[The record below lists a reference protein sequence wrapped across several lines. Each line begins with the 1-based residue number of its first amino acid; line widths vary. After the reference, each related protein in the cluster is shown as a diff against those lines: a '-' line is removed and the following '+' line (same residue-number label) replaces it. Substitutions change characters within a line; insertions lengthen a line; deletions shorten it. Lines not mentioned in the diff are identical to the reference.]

1 MRTYVCDK
9 CKQVIDKN
17 NRFYTIEAEPDVL
30 ISFDCAERN
39 ESRSVIYKHLCEPCF
54 INIFGEETK

>member
-17 NRFYTIEAEPDVL
+17 NRFYSIEAEPDVL
-30 ISFDCAERN
+30 ISFDYAERN
-39 ESRSVIYKHLCEPCF
+39 ESKKVIYKHLCESCF
-54 INIFGEETK
+54 VNIFGEETE